1 MCIYYC
7 IIILLSLLYRL
18 YWNQLG
24 DEGVAEMAESLKYA
38 QHLEQVRSV
47 TLCASQSTIIL

>member
-1 MCIYYC
+1 MLTYT
-7 IIILLSLLYRL
+7 LLYRL

-24 DEGVAEMAESLKYA
+24 DEGVAEMVESLKYA

-47 TLCASQSTIIL
+47 TLCPI

>member
-38 QHLEQVRSV
+38 QHLEEVRSV